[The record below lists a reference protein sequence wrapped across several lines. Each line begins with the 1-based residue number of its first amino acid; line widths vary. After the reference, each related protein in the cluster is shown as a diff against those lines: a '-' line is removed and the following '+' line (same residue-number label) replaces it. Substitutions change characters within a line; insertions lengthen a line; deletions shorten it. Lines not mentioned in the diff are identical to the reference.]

1 MSSRET
7 VWKIAEGVSPRLSGG
22 KRRPNRDSFD
32 PSWLLSEPRF
42 GTYPEFPN
50 SFGEGILRTSPYT
63 ISRKLNFRYTEFY
76 EVEVAGRRSYVTLAD
91 SYRRPACSVALRWV
105 SRIGGNGI
113 VDAHPRLGAITP

>member
-1 MSSRET
+1 MHRSAWRNCLINRKRTRERLRLTPPKATKRHLWLRSDLSWESTVRPFWNYQTVSGET

-50 SFGEGILRTSPYT
+50 SFIR
-63 ISRKLNFRYTEFY
+63 
-76 EVEVAGRRSYVTLAD
+76 
-91 SYRRPACSVALRWV
+91 
-105 SRIGGNGI
+105 
-113 VDAHPRLGAITP
+113 